1 MPEMPKMARDRA
13 CVRWTIIIFELR
25 RIFFRKKFKNPFD
38 KTNSLEYGIIRKSRT
53 IGSRPQNI
61 NLPPIGDTTKKT
73 INRTLAIG
81 AAFTAAVIL
90 APATTFAHDHH
101 EPPTNGIQL
110 ATDIVNLVRAIVE
123 PRPAPVIVEAPPR
136 VVEKTVVVETKPV
149 VVETKKVVTTT
160 PPGTVIVT
168 GAEAVG
174 IPEFSYILYEEEYI
188 PYYDGW
194 IFYRDEWHWAKP
206 EPRPAVRPRWTPP
219 PRRHD
224 DRAHKV
230 IVLPEK
236 HHIPAP
242 VVVRHDPPRHAPAP
256 VVVHRHEEPRREPAS
271 TVVVR
276 PEKKDAPR
284 AEAPKTVPA
293 EKKDAKPGAPR
304 NHDAPPAKKR

>member
-1 MPEMPKMARDRA
+1 MTKRI
-13 CVRWTIIIFELR
+13 VRGIVLSGSQEQSVPGL
-25 RIFFRKKFKNPFD
+25 
-38 KTNSLEYGIIRKSRT
+38 KT
-53 IGSRPQNI
+53 I

-101 EPPTNGIQL
+101 EPPTNGIRL

-149 VVETKKVVTTT
+149 VVATTKKVVTTT

-236 HHIPAP
+236 YHIPAP

-256 VVVHRHEEPRREPAS
+256 VVVHRHKEPRREPAR

-276 PEKKDAPR
+276 PDKKDAPR
-284 AEAPKTVPA
+284 AEAPKTAPVVKKDTPRAEAPKTAPA
-293 EKKDAKPGAPR
+293 EKKDAKPGAPQK
-304 NHDAPPAKKR
+304 HDAPPAKKR